1 MARNGKPNRHATHDV
16 GLASAQLALQA
27 TSLGLAV
34 HFMAGFDG
42 DKARETFAI
51 PDGFEPVAAIAMGY
65 HEDGA
70 AEPAERRRRPVNS
83 FTFFGEWETASD

>member
-1 MARNGKPNRHATHDV
+1 MTAAWPRG
-16 GLASAQLALQA
+16 QLALQA
-27 TSLGLAV
+27 TALGLAV

-65 HEDGA
+65 HEDVSA
-70 AEPAERRRRPVNS
+70 DSEAETAMRHRRTVES
-83 FTFFGEWETASD
+83 FAFHGEWETAGD